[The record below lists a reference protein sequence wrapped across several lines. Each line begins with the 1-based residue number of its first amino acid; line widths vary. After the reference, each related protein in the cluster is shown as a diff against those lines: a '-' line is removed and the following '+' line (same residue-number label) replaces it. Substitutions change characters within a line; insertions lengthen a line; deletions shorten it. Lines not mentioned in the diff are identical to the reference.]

1 MNIKRV
7 SSTDLK
13 TNTAEILN
21 MVAYGGVEAIIER
34 HGEELVRIV
43 PMNIISPKKD
53 YKALVDKYFG
63 ASPDFPEVHKK
74 RTSSKHDLDW

>member
-13 TNTAEILN
+13 LNTAEILN
-21 MVAYGGVEAIIER
+21 LVAYGGIEAIVER

-43 PMNIISPKKD
+43 PIIVPNAKKD
-53 YKALVDKYFG
+53 YKSLINKYYG
-63 ASPDFPEVHKK
+63 AIPDFPEVYKK
-74 RTSSKHDLDW
+74 RVSLKKDLTW

>member
-13 TNTAEILN
+13 LNTAEILN
-21 MVAYGGVEAIIER
+21 LVAYGGIEAIVER

-43 PMNIISPKKD
+43 PIFTSNSKKD
-53 YKALVDKYFG
+53 YKSIVNKYYG
-63 ASPDFPEVHKK
+63 AIPDFPEVYKDRVSLKK
-74 RTSSKHDLDW
+74 DLTW

>member
-21 MVAYGGVEAIIER
+21 MVAYGGMEAIVER
-34 HGEELVRIV
+34 HGEELVK
-43 PMNIISPKKD
+43 IIPITISSTKKD
-53 YKALVDKYFG
+53 YKSLINKYFG
-63 ASPDFPEVHKK
+63 SSPDFPEVYKK
-74 RTSSKHDLDW
+74 RVNSSRKVDW